1 MPLYEYEC
9 QETGEVVTLLRSM
22 ADADLPVEDPEG
34 RGHVFVRRQSV
45 FGVSSVQSQELPPPG
60 SCHCGRVPG
69 TCGGG

>member
-9 QETGEVVTLLRSM
+9 PETGEVVTLLRPM
-22 ADADLPVEDPEG
+22 AEADLPVDDPQG
-34 RGHVFVRRQSV
+34 RGRAFVRRQSV
-45 FGVSSVQSQELPPPG
+45 FGVSSSETPQPPG